1 MRGLTKTG
9 SVVKGSVGQVA
20 QARGIS
26 LEAAML
32 GCEWVVLIDQ
42 SGSMDEHD
50 AAEGLTRREAANE
63 ELRKLQERYP
73 GQIAVFEFA
82 DSVAFCPNGYP
93 ADNVGGRTDLAGAL
107 RFLRPLIDGAFDTVV
122 VSDGEPD
129 SESGALDEASRWTS
143 PIHTIYIGEA
153 GGDGEK
159 FLARL
164 SKATGGRKF
173 TADTPGALM
182 PGVVA
187 LLGDGGAR

>member
-1 MRGLTKTG
+1 MSSLIKG

-20 QARGIS
+20 QAQGIS
-26 LEAAML
+26 LETAML
-32 GCEWVVLIDQ
+32 DCDWVVLIDQ
-42 SGSMDEHD
+42 SGSMDEYD
-50 AAEGLTRREAANE
+50 AAEGQSRRAAANE

-73 GQIAVFEFA
+73 GRIAVFEFA
-82 DSVAFCPNGYP
+82 DSIAFCPGGYP
-93 ADNVGGRTDLAGAL
+93 NNAVGGRTDLAGAL
-107 RFLRPLIDGAFDTVV
+107 RYLRPLIEGAFDLVV

-129 SESGALDEASRWTS
+129 SESAALDEASRWTS

-164 SKATGGRKF
+164 AKATGGRKF
-173 TADTPGALM
+173 TADTPGALL

-187 LLGDGGAR
+187 LLGDGS